1 MAKSKGVIPFTC
13 WAFILVLKVLNW
25 SFTISSTTS
34 DCSSLHMK
42 SSFPLCTF
50 NRCCT
55 DIRHSRVGLMKL
67 ENYSFFPSE
76 ALLCS
81 IGLHS
86 FCAAAKSK
94 DFWLEGSFCLWAEI
108 LISPL
113 SLLSSSSSSS
123 LSIDYSTAG
132 GFHLD
137 IGSNL
142 EMKGKNSLLISL
154 DD

>member
-1 MAKSKGVIPFTC
+1 MLSIQIDTKSLDLGIYHQFSNIK
-13 WAFILVLKVLNW
+13 L
-25 SFTISSTTS
+25 SFFAS
-34 DCSSLHMK
+34 HMK
-42 SSFPLCTF
+42 SNFPLCTL
-50 NRCCT
+50 NRCFT
-55 DIRHSRVGLMKL
+55 AIRYSRVGLMKL
-67 ENYSFFPSE
+67 ENYSCFPSE

-108 LISPL
+108 LISPHSAAL
-113 SLLSSSSSSS
+113 PAPSSSSSS